1 MAGPDTTHRLRWC
14 RVVSFTV
21 VLTLWWC
28 YFGVMDLDRY
38 VFELQTQL
46 AAASE
51 SGDADVRAVAEQLGA
66 GLDAAVRLM
75 LLGVLSDVASEIT
88 REIAPGSVD
97 VVLRGRDPQ
106 LVVSRPSAPKADS
119 PAPSVPEVKV
129 PAEPL
134 DDTVTSRTTLRLP
147 DRLKARVEQ
156 AAAEEGVS
164 VNSWFVRAI
173 AAALEPNVRR
183 ASRRETDQG
192 DSFIGWA
199 R

>member
-1 MAGPDTTHRLRWC
+1 
-14 RVVSFTV
+14 
-21 VLTLWWC
+21 
-28 YFGVMDLDRY
+28 MDLDRY
-38 VFELQTQL
+38 VSELQTQL
-46 AAASE
+46 AAAAENRDS
-51 SGDADVRAVAEQLGA
+51 DARAVAEQLSA
-66 GLDAAVRLM
+66 ALDAAVRLM
-75 LLGVLSDVASEIT
+75 VLGVLSDAASEIT

-97 VVLRGRDPQ
+97 VMLRGRDPH
-106 LVVSRPSAPKADS
+106 LVVVRPEASETDATG
-119 PAPSVPEVKV
+119 PSTPEVAV

-183 ASRRETDQG
+183 PPRRETKQG
-192 DSFIGWA
+192 DSFTGWA

>member
-1 MAGPDTTHRLRWC
+1 
-14 RVVSFTV
+14 
-21 VLTLWWC
+21 
-28 YFGVMDLDRY
+28 
-38 VFELQTQL
+38 L
-46 AAASE
+46 AAAAE
-51 SGDADVRAVAEQLGA
+51 NGDAAARAVAEQLGA
-66 GLDAAVRLM
+66 ALDASVRLM

-106 LVVSRPSAPKADS
+106 LVVTRPETSQLP
-119 PAPSVPEVKV
+119 VPEV
-129 PAEPL
+129 AEVAVAAESV
-134 DDTVTSRTTLRLP
+134 DDTVSSRTSLRLP

-173 AAALEPNVRR
+173 AAALEPTVQRAARRDVR
-183 ASRRETDQG
+183 QG
-192 DSFIGWA
+192 DSFTGWA

>member
-1 MAGPDTTHRLRWC
+1 
-14 RVVSFTV
+14 
-21 VLTLWWC
+21 
-28 YFGVMDLDRY
+28 MDLDRY
-38 VFELQTQL
+38 VTELQTQL
-46 AAASE
+46 AAAAE
-51 SGDADVRAVAEQLGA
+51 NGDADARAVAEQLGA
-66 GLDAAVRLM
+66 TLDAAVRLM
-75 LLGVLSDVASEIT
+75 LLGVVSDVASEIT

-97 VVLRGRDPQ
+97 VMLRGRDPH
-106 LVVSRPSAPKADS
+106 LVVTRPEASETDAAS
-119 PAPSVPEVKV
+119 PSTPEVAA

-183 ASRRETDQG
+183 APRREARQG
-192 DSFIGWA
+192 DSFTGWA

>member
-1 MAGPDTTHRLRWC
+1 
-14 RVVSFTV
+14 
-21 VLTLWWC
+21 
-28 YFGVMDLDRY
+28 MDLDRY

-51 SGDADVRAVAEQLGA
+51 SRDTDERAVAEQLSA
-66 GLDAAVRLM
+66 ALDAAVRLM
-75 LLGVLSDVASEIT
+75 LLEVLSDVASEIT

-97 VVLRGRDPQ
+97 VVLRGRDPH
-106 LVVSRPSAPKADS
+106 LVVSRPSASDS
-119 PAPSVPEVKV
+119 PDPFVPEVEV

-173 AAALEPNVRR
+173 AAALEPNIRR
-183 ASRRETDQG
+183 SARRESKQG
-192 DSFIGWA
+192 DSFTGWA

>member
-1 MAGPDTTHRLRWC
+1 
-14 RVVSFTV
+14 
-21 VLTLWWC
+21 
-28 YFGVMDLDRY
+28 MDLDRY

-51 SGDADVRAVAEQLGA
+51 TGDADVRAVAEQLSA
-66 GLDAAVRLM
+66 ALDAAVRLM

-106 LVVSRPSAPKADS
+106 LVVSRPPPPEANS
-119 PAPSVPEVKV
+119 PSSSVAEVEV
-129 PAEPL
+129 PVEPL
-134 DDTVTSRTTLRLP
+134 DDAVTSRTTLRLP

-173 AAALEPNVRR
+173 AAALDPNTRR
-183 ASRRETDQG
+183 APRRETFQG
-192 DSFIGWA
+192 DSFTGWA

>member
-1 MAGPDTTHRLRWC
+1 
-14 RVVSFTV
+14 
-21 VLTLWWC
+21 
-28 YFGVMDLDRY
+28 MDLDRY
-38 VFELQTQL
+38 VSELQAQL
-46 AAASE
+46 AGAAETSDP
-51 SGDADVRAVAEQLGA
+51 DARAVAERLSA
-66 GLDAAVRLM
+66 TLDAAARLM
-75 LLGVLSDVASEIT
+75 VLGVLSDVASEIT

-106 LVVSRPSAPKADS
+106 LVVTRPPLADSDS
-119 PAPSVPEVKV
+119 PAPSAVAVATPV
-129 PAEPL
+129 EPM

-173 AAALEPNVRR
+173 AAALEPNAYR
-183 ASRRETDQG
+183 APRRETKQG

>member
-1 MAGPDTTHRLRWC
+1 
-14 RVVSFTV
+14 
-21 VLTLWWC
+21 
-28 YFGVMDLDRY
+28 MDLDRY
-38 VFELQTQL
+38 VSELQRQL
-46 AAASE
+46 AAAAE
-51 SGDADVRAVAEQLGA
+51 HRDADARAVAEQLSA

-88 REIAPGSVD
+88 REIVPGSVD
-97 VVLRGRDPQ
+97 VVLRGRDPH
-106 LVVSRPSAPKADS
+106 LVVTRPVMSETDTAG
-119 PAPSVPEVKV
+119 PSIPEVAV
-129 PAEPL
+129 PAEPP

-173 AAALEPNVRR
+173 AAALESNVHR
-183 ASRRETDQG
+183 APRRETKQG
-192 DSFIGWA
+192 DSFTGWA

>member
-1 MAGPDTTHRLRWC
+1 
-14 RVVSFTV
+14 
-21 VLTLWWC
+21 
-28 YFGVMDLDRY
+28 MDLDRY
-38 VFELQTQL
+38 VSELQAQL
-46 AAASE
+46 AAAAE
-51 SGDADVRAVAEQLGA
+51 TGDPDARAVAERLSA
-66 GLDAAVRLM
+66 ALDAATRL
-75 LLGVLSDVASEIT
+75 LVLGVLSDAASEVT

-106 LVVSRPSAPKADS
+106 LVVSRPPAAEADS
-119 PAPSVPEVKV
+119 PAPFAPAAPEVA
-129 PAEPL
+129 AEPA

-173 AAALEPNVRR
+173 AAALEPSVRR
-183 ASRRETDQG
+183 APRRETKQG
-192 DSFIGWA
+192 DSFTGWA

>member
-1 MAGPDTTHRLRWC
+1 
-14 RVVSFTV
+14 
-21 VLTLWWC
+21 
-28 YFGVMDLDRY
+28 MDLDRY
-38 VFELQTQL
+38 VSELQTQL
-46 AAASE
+46 AAAAE
-51 SGDADVRAVAEQLGA
+51 NGDADARAVAERLSA

-75 LLGVLSDVASEIT
+75 VLGVLSDAASEIT

-106 LVVSRPSAPKADS
+106 LVVTRP
-119 PAPSVPEVKV
+119 PAPEAGSAGPSTPVDRVA
-129 PAEPL
+129 AEAL

-147 DRLKARVEQ
+147 DRLKARAEQ
-156 AAAEEGVS
+156 AAAEEGLS

-183 ASRRETDQG
+183 AARREARQG
-192 DSFIGWA
+192 DSFTGWA

>member
-1 MAGPDTTHRLRWC
+1 
-14 RVVSFTV
+14 
-21 VLTLWWC
+21 
-28 YFGVMDLDRY
+28 MDLDRY
-38 VFELQTQL
+38 VAELQTHL
-46 AAASE
+46 AGAAE
-51 SGDADVRAVAEQLGA
+51 HGDADTRAVAEQLNA
-66 GLDAAVRLM
+66 SLDAAVRLM

-97 VVLRGRDPQ
+97 VVLRGRDPH
-106 LVVSRPSAPKADS
+106 LTVTRPEASQTDAAG
-119 PAPSVPEVKV
+119 PSTPEVAV

-164 VNSWFVRAI
+164 VNSWFVRVI

-183 ASRRETDQG
+183 APRRDTNQG
-192 DSFIGWA
+192 DSFTGWA

>member
-1 MAGPDTTHRLRWC
+1 
-14 RVVSFTV
+14 
-21 VLTLWWC
+21 
-28 YFGVMDLDRY
+28 MDLDRY
-38 VFELQTQL
+38 VSELQAQL
-46 AAASE
+46 AGAAETSDP
-51 SGDADVRAVAEQLGA
+51 DARAVAERLSA
-66 GLDAAVRLM
+66 TLDAAARLM
-75 LLGVLSDVASEIT
+75 VLGVLSDVASEIT

-106 LVVSRPSAPKADS
+106 LVVTRPPLADSDS
-119 PAPSVPEVKV
+119 PAPSAVALATPV
-129 PAEPL
+129 EPM

-173 AAALEPNVRR
+173 AAALEPNAHRAPRR
-183 ASRRETDQG
+183 GTKQG
-192 DSFIGWA
+192 DSFTGWA

>member
-1 MAGPDTTHRLRWC
+1 
-14 RVVSFTV
+14 
-21 VLTLWWC
+21 
-28 YFGVMDLDRY
+28 MDLDRY
-38 VFELQTQL
+38 VSELQTKL
-46 AAASE
+46 AAAAE
-51 SGDADVRAVAEQLGA
+51 NGDADARAVAEQFSA
-66 GLDAAVRLM
+66 ALDAAVKLM

-97 VVLRGRDPQ
+97 VVLRGRDPH
-106 LVVSRPSAPKADS
+106 LVVTRPDAPETDAAGRS
-119 PAPSVPEVKV
+119 TPEVAL
-129 PAEPL
+129 PTEPL

-173 AAALEPNVRR
+173 AAALEPNVTRTQ
-183 ASRRETDQG
+183 RRETKQG
-192 DSFIGWA
+192 DSFTGWA